1 MEWLALLQDS
11 IVYCDTAPLIYYLE
25 INPKYTSVV
34 DPFFEALDSKQ
45 FQIVTSTLTLLEVL
59 VLPLR
64 TKNHQLANAYK
75 QLLTTTEG
83 VQVTA
88 VTDLIAQ
95 EAAMLRGM
103 YNLRTPDAIHMATA
117 LVTGST
123 YFITNDRIFQRI
135 PNIHVLVLDDLI
147 DNPAD

>member
-64 TKNHQLANAYK
+64 TKK
-75 QLLTTTEG
+75 PS
-83 VQVTA
+83 
-88 VTDLIAQ
+88 I
-95 EAAMLRGM
+95 
-103 YNLRTPDAIHMATA
+103 
-117 LVTGST
+117 S
-123 YFITNDRIFQRI
+123 QRI
-135 PNIHVLVLDDLI
+135 
-147 DNPAD
+147 